1 MYDLIDSF
9 MPMFMDVYK
18 QFDLQD
24 SNTGA
29 IKKEWQFDRTV
40 PCSAKGIISNS
51 SASRSGDKQVMSNKY
66 LNDQILQVRTS
77 EKLSLRE
84 KITNIRDS
92 EGNVIWEE
100 LNFPTNTPT
109 VFELMGITPM
119 TDPLGG
125 VVAYNSTVKRSEN
138 QTIGQ

>member
-1 MYDLIDSF
+1 
-9 MPMFMDVYK
+9 MFMDVYK
-18 QFDLQD
+18 PFDSQD
-24 SNTGA
+24 PDTGS
-29 IKKEWQFDRTV
+29 IKKEWHFDRTV

-51 SASRSGDKQVMSNKY
+51 SSSRSGDKQIMSNKY
-66 LNDQILQVRTS
+66 TNDQILQIRTS
-77 EKLSLRE
+77 DKITLRE

-92 EGNVIWEE
+92 EGTVIWEE

-125 VVAYNSTVKRSEN
+125 VVGYNSTVKRSEN

>member
-1 MYDLIDSF
+1 MYDLVDSV
-9 MPMFMDVYK
+9 MNMFMDVYK

-51 SASRSGDKQVMSNKY
+51 SSSRTGDRQIMSNKY
-66 LNDQILQVRTS
+66 TNDQILQIRTS
-77 EKLSLRE
+77 DKITLRE
-84 KITNIRDS
+84 KITNIRDA
-92 EGNVIWEE
+92 EGTVVWEE
-100 LNFPTNTPT
+100 LNFPSNTPT
-109 VFELMGITPM
+109 VYELMGITPM
-119 TDPLGG
+119 TDPFGAVIG
-125 VVAYNSTVKRSEN
+125 YNSTVKRSEN

>member
-1 MYDLIDSF
+1 MYDLVDSV

-24 SNTGA
+24 ADTGS

-51 SASRSGDKQVMSNKY
+51 SSSRTGDKQVMSNKY
-66 LNDQILQVRTS
+66 TNDQILQIRTS
-77 EKLSLRE
+77 DKITLRE

-92 EGNVIWEE
+92 EGTVIWEE

-109 VFELMGITPM
+109 VYELMGITPM

-125 VVAYNSTVKRSEN
+125 VIGYNSTVKRSEN

>member
-1 MYDLIDSF
+1 MYDLVDSV
-9 MPMFMDVYK
+9 MNMFMDVYK

-51 SASRSGDKQVMSNKY
+51 SSSRTGDRQIMSNKY
-66 LNDQILQVRTS
+66 TNDQILQIRTS
-77 EKLSLRE
+77 DKITLRE

-92 EGNVIWEE
+92 EGTVIWEE

-125 VVAYNSTVKRSEN
+125 VVGYNSTVKRSEN

>member
-1 MYDLIDSF
+1 MYDLVDSV

-24 SNTGA
+24 ADTGS

-51 SASRSGDKQVMSNKY
+51 SSSRTGDRQVMSNKY
-66 LNDQILQVRTS
+66 TNDQILQIRTS
-77 EKLSLRE
+77 DKITLRE

-92 EGNVIWEE
+92 EGTVIWEE

-109 VFELMGITPM
+109 VYELMGITPM

-125 VVAYNSTVKRSEN
+125 VIGYNSTVKRSEN

>member
-1 MYDLIDSF
+1 MYDLVDSV
-9 MPMFMDVYK
+9 MNMFMDVYK

-51 SASRSGDKQVMSNKY
+51 SSSRTGDRQVMSNKY
-66 LNDQILQVRTS
+66 TNDQILQIRTS
-77 EKLSLRE
+77 DKITLRE

-92 EGNVIWEE
+92 EGTVIWEE

-125 VVAYNSTVKRSEN
+125 VVGYNSTVKRSEN

>member
-1 MYDLIDSF
+1 MYDLVDSLLS
-9 MPMFMDVYK
+9 MFMDVYK

-24 SNTGA
+24 PDTGA
-29 IKKEWQFDRTV
+29 IKKEWQFDRTI
-40 PCSAKGIISNS
+40 PCSVKGIISNS
-51 SASRSGDKQVMSNKY
+51 ASSRSGDKQIISNKY
-66 LNDQILQVRTS
+66 VNDQILQIRTS
-77 EKLSLRE
+77 DKITLRE

-92 EGNVIWEE
+92 EGTVIWEE

-125 VVAYNSTVKRSEN
+125 VVGYNSTVKRSEN

>member
-1 MYDLIDSF
+1 MYDLVDSI
-9 MPMFMDVYK
+9 MLMSMDVYK

-24 SNTGA
+24 PDTGS

-51 SASRSGDKQVMSNKY
+51 SSSRTGDKQILSNKY
-66 LNDQILQVRTS
+66 INDQILQIRTL
-77 EKLSLRE
+77 EKITLRE

-92 EGNVIWEE
+92 DGVIIWEE
-100 LNFPTNTPT
+100 LNFPSNTPT

-119 TDPLGG
+119 TDPFGG
-125 VVAYNSTVKRSEN
+125 VVGYNSTVKRSEN

>member
-1 MYDLIDSF
+1 MYDLVDSV
-9 MPMFMDVYK
+9 MPMFLDVYR

-24 SNTGA
+24 PDTGS

-51 SASRSGDKQVMSNKY
+51 SSSRTGDRQILSNKY
-66 LNDQILQVRTS
+66 TNEQMLQIRTS
-77 EKLSLRE
+77 EKITLRE
-84 KITNIRDS
+84 KITNIRDK
-92 EGNVIWEE
+92 EGTVICEE

-109 VFELMGITPM
+109 VFEVMGITPM

-125 VVAYNSTVKRSEN
+125 VLGYNSTVKRSEN
-138 QTIGQ
+138 QTIG

>member
-1 MYDLIDSF
+1 MYDLVDSLLS
-9 MPMFMDVYK
+9 MFMDIYK

-24 SNTGA
+24 PNTGA

-40 PCSAKGIISNS
+40 SCSAKGIISNS
-51 SASRSGDKQVMSNKY
+51 SSSRSGDKQIISNKY
-66 LNDQILQVRTS
+66 VNDQILQIRTS
-77 EKLSLRE
+77 EKITLRE

-92 EGNVIWEE
+92 EGTVIWEE

-125 VVAYNSTVKRSEN
+125 VVGYNSTVKRSEN

>member
-1 MYDLIDSF
+1 MYDLVDSV
-9 MPMFMDVYK
+9 MPMFLDVYR

-24 SNTGA
+24 PDTGS

-51 SASRSGDKQVMSNKY
+51 SSSRTGDKQVMSNKY
-66 LNDQILQVRTS
+66 TNDQILQIRTS
-77 EKLSLRE
+77 EKITLRE

-92 EGNVIWEE
+92 EGTVIWEE

-109 VFELMGITPM
+109 VFELMGTTPM

-125 VVAYNSTVKRSEN
+125 VLGYNSTVKRSEN

>member
-1 MYDLIDSF
+1 MYDIVDSI
-9 MPMFMDVYK
+9 MLMFMDVYK

-24 SNTGA
+24 ADTGS

-51 SASRSGDKQVMSNKY
+51 SSSRTGDRQILSNKY
-66 LNDQILQVRTS
+66 VNDQILQIRTL
-77 EKLSLRE
+77 EKITLRE

-92 EGNVIWEE
+92 EGVVIWEE

-109 VFELMGITPM
+109 VFELMGVTPM
-119 TDPLGG
+119 MDPFGG
-125 VVAYNSTVKRSEN
+125 IVGYNSTVKRSEN
-138 QTIGQ
+138 QIIGQ

>member
-1 MYDLIDSF
+1 MYDLVDSL
-9 MPMFMDVYK
+9 MPMFLDVYK

-24 SNTGA
+24 PDTGS

-40 PCSAKGIISNS
+40 ACSAKGIISNS
-51 SASRSGDKQVMSNKY
+51 SAGRSGDKQIMSNRY
-66 LNDQILQVRTS
+66 LNDQVLQIRTS
-77 EKLSLRE
+77 EKLLLRE

-92 EGNVIWEE
+92 EGTVIWEE

-109 VFELMGITPM
+109 VFELMGTTPM

-125 VVAYNSTVKRSEN
+125 VVGYNSTVKRSEN
-138 QTIGQ
+138 QIIGQ

>member
-1 MYDLIDSF
+1 MYDLVDSV

-24 SNTGA
+24 QDTGS

-51 SASRSGDKQVMSNKY
+51 SSSRTGDRQILSNKY
-66 LNDQILQVRTS
+66 TNEQMLQIRTS
-77 EKLSLRE
+77 EKITLRE
-84 KITNIRDS
+84 KITNIRDT
-92 EGNVIWEE
+92 EGTVIWEE

-109 VFELMGITPM
+109 VFEVMGITPM

-125 VVAYNSTVKRSEN
+125 VLGYNSTVKRSEN
-138 QTIGQ
+138 QTIG

>member
-1 MYDLIDSF
+1 MYDLVDSV

-24 SNTGA
+24 VDTGS

-51 SASRSGDKQVMSNKY
+51 SSSRTGDKQILSNKY
-66 LNDQILQVRTS
+66 TNDQILQIRTS
-77 EKLSLRE
+77 DKITLRE
-84 KITNIRDS
+84 KITNIRDA
-92 EGNVIWEE
+92 EGTVIWEE

-109 VFELMGITPM
+109 VYELMGITPM
-119 TDPLGG
+119 TDPFGG
-125 VVAYNSTVKRSEN
+125 VIGYNSTVKRSEN

>member
-1 MYDLIDSF
+1 MYDLVDSV

-24 SNTGA
+24 VDTGS

-51 SASRSGDKQVMSNKY
+51 SSSRTGDKQILSNKY
-66 LNDQILQVRTS
+66 TNDQILQIRTS
-77 EKLSLRE
+77 DKITLRE
-84 KITNIRDS
+84 KITNIRDAQ
-92 EGNVIWEE
+92 GTVIWEE

-109 VFELMGITPM
+109 VYELMGITPM
-119 TDPLGG
+119 TDPFGG
-125 VVAYNSTVKRSEN
+125 VIGYNSTVKRSEN

>member
-1 MYDLIDSF
+1 MYDLVDSV

-24 SNTGA
+24 PDTGA

-40 PCSAKGIISNS
+40 PCSAKGNISNS
-51 SASRSGDKQVMSNKY
+51 SSSSVGDKQTFSNRYK
-66 LNDQILQVRTS
+66 NEETLQVRTS
-77 EKLSLRE
+77 DKINLRE
-84 KITNIRDS
+84 KITNIRDQ
-92 EGNVIWEE
+92 EGTVIWEE
-100 LNFPTNTPT
+100 LNFPSNTPT
-109 VFELMGITPM
+109 VFEVIGMTPM

-125 VVAYNSTVKRSEN
+125 VVAYNATVKRSEN

>member
-1 MYDLIDSF
+1 MYDLIDSV
-9 MPMFMDVYK
+9 MPLLMDVYK

-24 SNTGA
+24 ADTGS

-51 SASRSGDKQVMSNKY
+51 SSSRTGDKQILSNKY
-66 LNDQILQVRTS
+66 INDQILQIRTL
-77 EKLSLRE
+77 EKITLRE

-92 EGNVIWEE
+92 DGVVIWEE
-100 LNFPTNTPT
+100 LNFPSNTPT

-119 TDPLGG
+119 TDPFGG
-125 VVAYNSTVKRSEN
+125 VVGYNSTVKRSEN